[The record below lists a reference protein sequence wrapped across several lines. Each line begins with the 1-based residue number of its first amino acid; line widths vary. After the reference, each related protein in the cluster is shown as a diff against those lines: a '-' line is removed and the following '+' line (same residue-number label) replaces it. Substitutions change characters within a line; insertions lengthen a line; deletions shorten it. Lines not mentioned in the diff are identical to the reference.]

1 MTHGKSHFRPAP
13 VIGKERKDIT
23 GSFQPNGASTSVQNV
38 YGRGFTVAHT
48 AGANT
53 YTVTLQDKFFGF
65 DSCWVQVWPT
75 LMLAQ
80 ITAEPDVKTT
90 QTIVIGHLQRGWRG
104 GQRST
109 FNANTRINFAIR
121 AVNTSGNW

>member
-1 MTHGKSHFRPAP
+1 MASRIFDRLQ

-23 GSFQPNGASTSVQNV
+23 GSFQPHGASTSVQKV

-53 YTVTLQDKFFGF
+53 YTVTLQDKFYAF
-65 DSCWVQVWPT
+65 DSCWAQVSGPT
-75 LMLAQ
+75 AMLAQ
-80 ITAEPDVKTT
+80 ITAEPDLNA
-90 QTIVIGHLQRGWRG
+90 QTIVIGLYSAAGAAANDQAY
-104 GQRST
+104 
-109 FNANTRINFAIR
+109 NANTRINFAIR

>member
-1 MTHGKSHFRPAP
+1 MASRIFDRLQ

-65 DSCWVQVWPT
+65 DSCWVQVSGPT

-80 ITAEPDVKTT
+80 ITAEPDVKTA
-90 QTIVIGHLQRGWRG
+90 QTITIGLYSAAGAAANDQAY
-104 GQRST
+104 
-109 FNANTRINFAIR
+109 NANTRINFAIR